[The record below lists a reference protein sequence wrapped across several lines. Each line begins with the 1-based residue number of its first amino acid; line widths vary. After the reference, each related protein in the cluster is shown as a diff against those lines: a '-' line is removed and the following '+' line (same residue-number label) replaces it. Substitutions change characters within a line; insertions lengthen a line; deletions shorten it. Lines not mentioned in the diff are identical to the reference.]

1 MIDACVVNGKAP
13 APLTAVPT
21 VEISGLFSI
30 TPPVPFAPNSKSMLV
45 SVPVASTFGLLFVAL
60 FVKLM
65 WLTAL
70 AVFVNT
76 NTSLPEE
83 SFITPAPERP
93 AIVGEVTV
101 GVVNVL
107 FVSVAV
113 CALKT
118 NVSLSVSIGKFTF
131 LLAAMFAATKLKS

>member
-1 MIDACVVNGKAP
+1 
-13 APLTAVPT
+13 
-21 VEISGLFSI
+21 
-30 TPPVPFAPNSKSMLV
+30 
-45 SVPVASTFGLLFVAL
+45 
-60 FVKLM
+60 M

-83 SFITPAPERP
+83 SFITPTPERP